1 MPDPS
6 IVSTNRRG
14 EAQPALERCCALH
27 HAIPCSFISQQLT
40 DILGRPP
47 LVRPSPSESHPC
59 PSQTRGTARAG
70 ASSAPRTRGAGTER
84 RRGGGGRQG
93 TRRRGRRGWQGRP
106 GRAVTTDLCRAWQGS
121 RGRRRAAWQR
131 RRPAPAVA
139 GDSDHR
145 PALVRGAWSCDAG
158 GTGCGASC
166 RSQRAR
172 LGRWSKKAAECLTRV
187 AADPWRLGREIA
199 GLDSEGGGE
208 AVAGPEPGSAS

>member
-1 MPDPS
+1 M
-6 IVSTNRRG
+6 
-14 EAQPALERCCALH
+14 L
-27 HAIPCSFISQQLT
+27 
-40 DILGRPP
+40 
-47 LVRPSPSESHPC
+47 RPSSRHTVQLYLATAYGHLRPTVIGPSESVRVSSLPFADSWDSSSRGLIRAKD
-59 PSQTRGTARAG
+59 PRRRDGAAPGWRGPAGDSEARETRVARADG
-70 ASSAPRTRGAGTER
+70 PGRHDGLVSGMARKPREAAGGLAAAETGAGS
-84 RRGGGGRQG
+84 GF
-93 TRRRGRRGWQGRP
+93 
-106 GRAVTTDLCRAWQGS
+106 
-121 RGRRRAAWQR
+121 
-131 RRPAPAVA
+131 VA